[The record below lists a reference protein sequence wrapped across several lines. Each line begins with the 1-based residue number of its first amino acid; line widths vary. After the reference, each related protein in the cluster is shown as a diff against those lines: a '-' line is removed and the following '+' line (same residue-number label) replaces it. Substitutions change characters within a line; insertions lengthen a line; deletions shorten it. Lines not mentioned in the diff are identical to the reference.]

1 MFLMIVLAA
10 ARVGPSPWW
19 TFIGIGFVMVCAGVL
34 LRKQGR

>member
-1 MFLMIVLAA
+1 MLSMIALAA

-19 TFIGIGFVMVCAGVL
+19 AFIGIGFVMVCAGVL